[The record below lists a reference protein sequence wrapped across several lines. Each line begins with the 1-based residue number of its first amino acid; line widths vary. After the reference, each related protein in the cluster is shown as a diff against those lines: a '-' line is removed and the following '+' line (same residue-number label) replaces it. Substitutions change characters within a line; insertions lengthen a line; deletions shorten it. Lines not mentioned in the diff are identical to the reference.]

1 MSQPLDP
8 STVLNAD
15 TNQLPYRIA
24 VLCYLEDPDGRLL
37 MLHRRKQPNADMY
50 PPIGG
55 KLEIGI
61 GESPHARARREIQRE
76 AGLDIDPADIKFIGM
91 VSEAGYEGAGH
102 WLLFCF
108 RITRV
113 IHPDE
118 IPVYEFEEGIRMD
131 RSEDIDQLGFAR
143 IGPTVLWPMVQ
154 LHQDDI
160 RRPHRLQFV
169 PVRHDRARTCP
180 VERPTGEVGHGGD
193 QLFGLLRLRLR
204 R

>member
-15 TNQLPYRIA
+15 ANQLPYRIA

-50 PPIGG
+50 SPIGG

-61 GESPHARARREIQRE
+61 GESPHACARREVQEE

-91 VSEAGYEGAGH
+91 ISEAGYEGTGH

-118 IPVYEFEEGIRMD
+118 IPVYEFEEGILEWIAP
-131 RSEDIDQLGFAR
+131 EDIDRLDLPESDR
-143 IGPTVLWPMVQ
+143 TVLWPMVRA
-154 LHQDDI
+154 HQDDI
-160 RRPHRLQFV
+160 FV
-169 PVRHDRARTCP
+169 AHIDCSSSPYDTTVHEP
-180 VERPTGEVGHGGD
+180 KS
-193 QLFGLLRLRLR
+193 
-204 R
+204 